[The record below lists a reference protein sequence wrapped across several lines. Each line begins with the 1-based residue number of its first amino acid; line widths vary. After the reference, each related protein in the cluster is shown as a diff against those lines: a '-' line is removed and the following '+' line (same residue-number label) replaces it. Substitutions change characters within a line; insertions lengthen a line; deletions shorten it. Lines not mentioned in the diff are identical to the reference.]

1 MKALNENGSEML
13 RFEMNPKRDYLTV
26 TIPVHPYFLSKNSSS
41 KNAAYE
47 KKILSLLSEK
57 PRSLTELALAMGYKG
72 ITAKLSRTV
81 NTMLE
86 HSMICKIIDADNAV
100 KLSVK

>member
-1 MKALNENGSEML
+1 
-13 RFEMNPKRDYLTV
+13 MNPERDYLTV
-26 TIPVHPYFLSKNSSS
+26 TIPVHPYFLPKNSSS

-47 KKILSLLSEK
+47 KKILSLLTEK

-72 ITAKLSRTV
+72 ITAKLSRSV
-81 NTMLE
+81 NTMLN
-86 HSMICKIIDADNAV
+86 HGTIYKIIDTDNAI